1 MTKRQTFLLD
11 SALFAKIQAAIN
23 SGWVSVYI
31 DPDGMM
37 REYTVFMPDDSL
49 LCMTM
54 EVSYDCCNYI
64 ISIDEEDIANV
75 VVPGA
80 NKNADPVRDAVLKL
94 FKICSS
100 KVIWQEMNGQLM
112 HMLSGKTRKMY
123 S

>member
-1 MTKRQTFLLD
+1 MKQDERLLLT
-11 SALFAKIQAAIN
+11 SMQVSEIQNAIN

-37 REYTVFMPDDSL
+37 REYSIFMPDDRL
-49 LCMTM
+49 LCMTI

-64 ISIDEEDIANV
+64 ISIDGEDIANV
-75 VVPGA
+75 VVSGA

-112 HMLSGKTRKMY
+112 HMLSGKIGKKY

>member
-1 MTKRQTFLLD
+1 MKENKKNLLD

-49 LCMTM
+49 LCMTI

-75 VVPGA
+75 DVSGG

-94 FKICSS
+94 FKICSG